1 MMVKRKNGQ
10 TLIWITRER
19 VVLCGKLF
27 SRTSKVWED
36 FPTVSIFWDHELRPN
51 STLSL
56 RKQGPSNETP
66 NLQPFFLQLCVSARV
81 PPRRQSQNLPQL
93 PRTLWTGLESLFLTV
108 CGRLK
113 PASGRVCSWLQ
124 TWPAFRFESTGVET
138 SYGGSRR
145 NSSSWSLGLPDL
157 PPQRQGSEHSCSLM
171 WLPYLRPSSFTDPPP
186 PPPQLVPPHYFSGPH
201 VSNFVRRENLK
212 RQAD

>member
-1 MMVKRKNGQ
+1 MFRQNGKYQCLGFSQVNKGGSSAGFMMVKRKNGQ

-93 PRTLWTGLESLFLTV
+93 PRTLWTGLESSFLTV

-113 PASGRVCSWLQ
+113 PASGRV
-124 TWPAFRFESTGVET
+124 
-138 SYGGSRR
+138 
-145 NSSSWSLGLPDL
+145 
-157 PPQRQGSEHSCSLM
+157 
-171 WLPYLRPSSFTDPPP
+171 
-186 PPPQLVPPHYFSGPH
+186 SGPCQGPSIYRGPLSTH
-201 VSNFVRRENLK
+201 AWSRVSLQRDLQVFST
-212 RQAD
+212 ADFCCRPVFSKSIYWLLVEF